1 MADANEAPYHVRPH
15 GNQFQ
20 VLDASDR
27 VVMVSNHEASAT
39 QYSVLLN
46 EAYTRGYKA
55 GYRAARNTPDRRP

>member
-1 MADANEAPYHVRPH
+1 MADANEESYRVRPQD
-15 GNQFQ
+15 NQFQ

-27 VVMVSNHEASAT
+27 VVMVSHDEASAT

-55 GYRAARNTPDRRP
+55 GYRAARNTPGRKA